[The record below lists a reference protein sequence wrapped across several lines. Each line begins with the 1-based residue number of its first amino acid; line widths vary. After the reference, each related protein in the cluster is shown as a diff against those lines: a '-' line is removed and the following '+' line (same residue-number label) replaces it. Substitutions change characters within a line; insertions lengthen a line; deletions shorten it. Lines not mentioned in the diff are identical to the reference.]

1 MILWQA
7 LVVFVILFAV
17 ILVIGL
23 LSYRFLGG
31 GEEESAEDE
40 MSEWGLGGRRFG
52 TIITWFLVGGDLY
65 TAYTLIAV
73 PGLVFG
79 KGAIGFFALPYTI
92 IVYPLVLLIM
102 PKLWQIAHNRGMVTP
117 ADYVKERFDSSFL
130 ALLIAITG
138 FAATMPYIA
147 LQMYGIEIVVAM
159 MGIPVT
165 ASLIVAFAIV
175 ALFTFVSGL
184 RAPALIALV
193 KDTLIILTIIVAVVY
208 VAYQLGGF
216 DNIFAQVPQARQTL
230 APEQYAGFA
239 TLAFGSALA
248 LFLYPH
254 AITAIFG
261 SSSQRVIRRN
271 ASLLPAYTIILGLV
285 ALFGYMALAA
295 GTQPTVR
302 GADGVVPQLF
312 ADFFADPLVGVAFAA
327 IAIGAV
333 VPASVMAIAA
343 SNLFTRN
350 FYQEFIRQD
359 ISSAEE
365 ATVSRVGSTIVL
377 VGALIWVLASPSY
390 AITLQLAG
398 GVWILQ
404 TLPAVFLGLYVR
416 WLDRWAILVG
426 WLVGIVWGTYGMIQG
441 GFANGGL
448 APPAPLGGFPP
459 LYVGFYALAA
469 NLLIVFVGSA
479 LVRLFTSQEQTSY
492 GMLLEEEREEPERA

>member
-23 LSYRFLGG
+23 LSYRFLAGG
-31 GEEESAEDE
+31 EESAEDE

-73 PGLVFG
+73 PGLVSG

-165 ASLIVAFAIV
+165 VSLIVAFAIV
-175 ALFTFVSGL
+175 AFFTFVSGL

-193 KDTLIILTIIVAVVY
+193 KDTAIILTIIVAVVY
-208 VAYQLGGF
+208 IAYRLGGF
-216 DNIFAQVPQARQTL
+216 DNIFAQVPQGKQTL

-239 TLAFGSALA
+239 TLALGSALA

-312 ADFFADPLVGVAFAA
+312 TDFFADPIVGFAFAA

-343 SNLFTRN
+343 ANLFTRN

-365 ATVSRVGSTIVL
+365 ATVSRIGSTIVL

-492 GMLLEEEREEPERA
+492 GMLIEEEREEPERA

>member
-7 LVVFVILFAV
+7 LIVFIALFVV
-17 ILVIGL
+17 ILVLGL
-23 LSYRFLGG
+23 FSYRLLGG
-31 GEEESAEDE
+31 GEEGAEDE

-52 TIITWFLVGGDLY
+52 TVITWFLVGGDLY

-79 KGAIGFFALPYTI
+79 MGAIGMFALPYTI
-92 IVYPLVLLIM
+92 IVYPLVLLVM
-102 PKLWQIAHNRGMVTP
+102 PKLWQIAHNRGLVTP
-117 ADYVKERFDSSFL
+117 ADYVKERFDSRFL

-165 ASLIVAFAIV
+165 ASLIGAFAIV
-175 ALFTFVSGL
+175 AVFTFVSGL

-193 KDTLIILTIIVAVVY
+193 KDTLIILVVVVAVIY
-208 VAYQLGGF
+208 IPIKLGGF
-216 DNIFAQVPQARQTL
+216 DDIFAQVPAAKQTL
-230 APEQYAGFA
+230 APPQYAGFA
-239 TLAFGSALA
+239 TLALGSALA

-254 AITAIFG
+254 AITGIFG

-271 ASLLPAYTIILGLV
+271 AALLPAYTLILGLV
-285 ALFGYMALAA
+285 ALFGYVALAA

-312 ADFFADPLVGVAFAA
+312 ADFFADPIAGLAFAA

-359 ISSAEE
+359 ISSTEE
-365 ATVSRVGSTIVL
+365 TTVSRIGSTIVL
-377 VGALIWVLASPSY
+377 VGALIWVLSSPSY
-390 AITLQLAG
+390 AITLQLMG

-416 WLDRWAILVG
+416 WLDRWAIVVG
-426 WLVGIVWGTYGMIQG
+426 WLVGMVWGTYGMIQEG
-441 GFANGGL
+441 YAQGGL
-448 APPAPLGGFPP
+448 DSVQLFGSPTT
-459 LYVGFYALAA
+459 LYVGFYALGA

-479 LVRLFTSQEQTSY
+479 LARLFISQEQTSY
-492 GMLLEEEREEPERA
+492 GMVTEEEHKEPEQA

>member
-23 LSYRFLGG
+23 FSYRFLGG
-31 GEEESAEDE
+31 GEESAEDE

-147 LQMYGIEIVVAM
+147 LQMYGIEIVVTL

-208 VAYQLGGF
+208 IAYQLGGF
-216 DNIFAQVPQARQTL
+216 DNIFAQVPQAR
-230 APEQYAGFA
+230 
-239 TLAFGSALA
+239 
-248 LFLYPH
+248 
-254 AITAIFG
+254 
-261 SSSQRVIRRN
+261 
-271 ASLLPAYTIILGLV
+271 
-285 ALFGYMALAA
+285 
-295 GTQPTVR
+295 
-302 GADGVVPQLF
+302 
-312 ADFFADPLVGVAFAA
+312 
-327 IAIGAV
+327 
-333 VPASVMAIAA
+333 
-343 SNLFTRN
+343 
-350 FYQEFIRQD
+350 
-359 ISSAEE
+359 
-365 ATVSRVGSTIVL
+365 
-377 VGALIWVLASPSY
+377 
-390 AITLQLAG
+390 
-398 GVWILQ
+398 
-404 TLPAVFLGLYVR
+404 
-416 WLDRWAILVG
+416 
-426 WLVGIVWGTYGMIQG
+426 
-441 GFANGGL
+441 
-448 APPAPLGGFPP
+448 
-459 LYVGFYALAA
+459 
-469 NLLIVFVGSA
+469 
-479 LVRLFTSQEQTSY
+479 
-492 GMLLEEEREEPERA
+492 

>member
-7 LVVFVILFAV
+7 LIVFVILFAV
-17 ILVIGL
+17 VLVIGL
-23 LSYRFLGG
+23 FSYRFLGG
-31 GEEESAEDE
+31 GEEAGEEL
-40 MSEWGLGGRRFG
+40 SEWGLGGRRFG
-52 TIITWFLVGGDLY
+52 TVITWFLVGGDLY

-79 KGAIGFFALPYTI
+79 LGAIGFFALPYTI

-117 ADYVKERFDSSFL
+117 ADYVKERFDSRLL

-138 FAATMPYIA
+138 FVATMPYIA
-147 LQMYGIEIVVAM
+147 LQMYGIEIVVTM
-159 MGIPVT
+159 MGVPVT
-165 ASLIVAFAIV
+165 ASLIAAFAIV
-175 ALFTFVSGL
+175 AVFTFVSGL

-193 KDTLIILTIIVAVVY
+193 KDTLIILTVIVAVIY
-208 VAYQLGGF
+208 ITYQLGGF
-216 DNIFAQVPQARQTL
+216 DDIFAQVPTAKQTL

-239 TLAFGSALA
+239 TLALGSALA

-254 AITAIFG
+254 AITGIFG

-350 FYQEFIRQD
+350 LYQEFVRQD
-359 ISSAEE
+359 ISSSEE
-365 ATVSRVGSTIVL
+365 ATVSRIGSTIVL
-377 VGALIWVLASPSY
+377 VGALIWVLSAPNY

-404 TLPAVFLGLYVR
+404 TLPAVFLALYIR
-416 WLDRWAILVG
+416 WLDRWALVVG
-426 WLVGIVWGTYGMIQG
+426 WLVGMVWGTYGMIQG

-448 APPAPLGGFPP
+448 APPEPLGFSTP

-479 LVRLFTSQEQTSY
+479 LSRVFVSQEERSY
-492 GMLLEEEREEPERA
+492 GMLTEEEREEPERA